1 MESRIWSAVLC
12 QTKGLGSL
20 LWLLMNSDDPE
31 ILGACYSDVLAL
43 EGPVAIPWA
52 AQFLPPED
60 NAAAEAAMAI
70 AQTHT
75 PEAF

>member
-1 MESRIWSAVLC
+1 LTRYVVHNITGQFSKAPKLA
-12 QTKGLGSL
+12 
-20 LWLLMNSDDPE
+20 SDDPE

-43 EGPVAIPWA
+43 EGPIAIPWA

-60 NAAAEAAMAI
+60 DAAAEAAMAI